1 MAASRFDRGV
11 RTAALIGAVTL
22 SLAGCGRGGQ
32 QAAAP
37 PPPEVEVVTLA
48 PRSVD
53 EVVELPGRVEA
64 VRTAEVRARVDGIVQ
79 RRLYEEGTDVKAGTP
94 LFAIDPREMRSAEA
108 SARATLQRA
117 EATLANARKDLARYT
132 PLVER
137 KAISAQEYDA
147 ALAAVRQGE
156 ADVASARAALD
167 RAELNLSYTT
177 VTAPIAG
184 RVGRAEVT
192 EGALVSAAEAT
203 LMTRVEQLSPTY
215 VRFSLPNAE
224 ILELRRRAAAGQLAL
239 PRLDRVEVTLV
250 LEDGTTYGHVG
261 HLNFLDQAVD
271 PTTGGLL
278 LRAQFPNPDRLL
290 LPGQFVRAHLT
301 GAPIPNAI
309 TIPQRAVQLS
319 GEKANVMVVAADGT
333 VSARPIELGSMIGDQ
348 FVVNSGLK
356 AGERVITDGIQ
367 KVRPGQKVTIAKAK
381 APTATP
387 KSGAR

>member
-177 VTAPIAG
+177 VTAPIGG

-301 GAPIPNAI
+301 GAPITNAI

-381 APTATP
+381 APPATP